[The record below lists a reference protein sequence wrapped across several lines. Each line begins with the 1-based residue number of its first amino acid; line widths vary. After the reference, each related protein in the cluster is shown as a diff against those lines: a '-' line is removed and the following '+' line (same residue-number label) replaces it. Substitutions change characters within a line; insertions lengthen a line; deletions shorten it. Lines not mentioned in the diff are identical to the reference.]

1 MNKIDLK
8 EYSFYLW
15 TSKTA
20 PIKYLMELLRDLLT
34 EGNLECSSEGIK
46 IQAVD
51 PSRVVLIH
59 SKLKGEKFEEY
70 HCPETIVL
78 GLNMEDTFKI
88 IKNMEN
94 TDTLKLFVKKEN
106 PNKIGIETYCKEENT
121 CDTTY
126 LNLMDL
132 PYEKMEIP
140 SQTFESV
147 ISLPS
152 NRFQKI
158 CRVIFNF
165 SEKIEIECEGNK
177 LKFRGCNDNVRQ
189 ETVIK
194 PTNNGMKFLKNDN
207 PDEIIQGFYE
217 LRHLVLFSKCS
228 NLSNTIQIHIKNNFP
243 LVLCCDIAN
252 LGEIKLCL
260 APQVDDGNL

>member
-1 MNKIDLK
+1 MSTVNLE
-8 EYSFYLW
+8 EYLFYLW
-15 TSKTA
+15 TSKTP

-34 EGNLECSSEGIK
+34 EGNLECSSTGIK

-51 PSRVVLIH
+51 ASRVVLIH
-59 SKLKGEKFEEY
+59 SKLIASRFEEY
-70 HCPETIVL
+70 YCPKTIIL
-78 GLNMEDTFKI
+78 GLNLEDAFKI

-94 TDTLKLFVKKEN
+94 NDTLKLFVKKDN
-106 PNKIGIETYCKEENT
+106 PNRIGIETYCKEENT

-126 LNLMDL
+126 INLMDL

-158 CRVIFNF
+158 CRVIYNF
-165 SEKIEIECEGNK
+165 SEKIEIECEGSK
-177 LKFRGCNDNVRQ
+177 LKFRGCNLNVRQ
-189 ETVIK
+189 ETIIK
-194 PTNNGMKFLKNDN
+194 PTNNGMKFIKNEL
-207 PDEIIQGFYE
+207 PEEIIHGFFE

-228 NLSNTIQIHIKNNFP
+228 NLSSTIHIHIKNNYP
-243 LVLCCDIAN
+243 LVLKCDIAN

-260 APQVDDGNL
+260 APQEDE

>member
-1 MNKIDLK
+1 MSVDLK
-8 EYSFYLW
+8 DYSFYLW
-15 TSKTA
+15 TSKTP
-20 PIKYLMELLRDLLT
+20 PIKYLIELLRDLLT
-34 EGNLECSSEGIK
+34 EGNLECSETGIK

-59 SKLKGEKFEEY
+59 SKLKAEQFEEY
-70 HCPETIVL
+70 YCPDTLVL
-78 GLNMEDTFKI
+78 GINMEDCFKI

-94 TDTLKLFVKKEN
+94 NDTLKLFVRKDN
-106 PNKIGIETYCKEENT
+106 PNKIGIETFCKEENT

-152 NRFQKI
+152 SRFQKI
-158 CRVIFNF
+158 CRIIFNF

-177 LKFRGCNDNVRQ
+177 LKFRGCNTNIKQ

-194 PTNNGMKFLKNDN
+194 PTPSGMKFIKNEK
-207 PDEIIQGFYE
+207 PEEIIQGFFE
-217 LRHLVLFSKCS
+217 LRHLVLFSKCT
-228 NLSNTIQIHIKNNFP
+228 NLSTTIHLHIKNNYP
-243 LVLCCDIAN
+243 LVLKCDIAN

-260 APQVDDGNL
+260 APQVDE